1 MSSIGHVVI
10 THDLFRLVQY
20 AVAVDVVLFGHSGEP
35 KLTHVLMIRVGG
47 GGSREH
53 RVGDGRRS
61 GSGSYHG
68 RAIHRRRLRVLI
80 GSITARLERAA
91 SFQVVLLRRRLSIL
105 ERSRIASG
113 AHRGGTVGDA
123 HGHRI
128 AIATAGAAAD
138 AIAEPEIVHVLDGT
152 LQLCFDSRGRSCG
165 MVDGCLAV
173 DDGSRTQ
180 ISGGTEAGADPVG
193 RTRFLLRLLPLPFV
207 VAVAVV
213 VVIRQGLNGTGLE
226 ILSASEAHRAYILY
240 QRGTRVLDGLDRR
253 VRLLLFLVGGGL
265 PRIV

>member
-35 KLTHVLMIRVGG
+35 NWMVRVGG
-47 GGSREH
+47 GSRGN
-53 RVGDGRRS
+53 RVGDGGRS
-61 GSGSYHG
+61 GSRRGSYHG
-68 RAIHRRRLRVLI
+68 RVPRGRLRVLV
-80 GSITARLERAA
+80 GSITAPLERA
-91 SFQVVLLRRRLSIL
+91 SFQVVLLRRRLSML
-105 ERSRIASG
+105 ERFRIASG